1 MAKPY
6 TREQIKKDLVT
17 LTVRLRRDQLNRL
30 GLLQKS
36 LQERMGKELT
46 KSDLL
51 EKIID
56 DFLEK

>member
-6 TREQIKKDLVT
+6 TSDQIRKDLVS
-17 LTVRLRRDQLNRL
+17 LTVRLPRAQITRL
-30 GLLQKS
+30 ELLRKA
-36 LQERMGKELT
+36 LEEKMNKTMT